1 MSSEFAGMFTSCL
14 KRFVMQPIFK
24 NIENE
29 LWPSLW
35 MQAGAPAILSTKSTE
50 TPVDEN
56 LTVLGRVM
64 DNSLIRLESHS

>member
-1 MSSEFAGMFTSCL
+1 
-14 KRFVMQPIFK
+14 MQPIFK

-29 LWPSLW
+29 LWPPLW
-35 MQAGAPAILSTKSTE
+35 MQAGAPAILLTKSTE

-64 DNSLIRLESHS
+64 DNSLIRHIPEL